1 MPEILGSCSQQLA
14 CFSNGTNAIKCNAT
28 KGGHSM
34 VTRRPGFKGEY
45 LWEFDIADRQLSAL
59 AEALPAE
66 RYEWRAAEAA
76 RSVSEILVH
85 VAAGNLTLLSLVG
98 VNAAPDLYR
107 KIEGEVVPSMLGMME
122 KNDSL
127 EKTITDKP
135 AVIALL
141 RRSLDAVRATFTQ
154 TPDTELERQDVFFGE
169 RTTVRRVYMRALSHM
184 HEHMGQLVGYTRAMG
199 LAAPWTDWRESGRKI
214 IEQGQRVS

>member
-1 MPEILGSCSQQLA
+1 M
-14 CFSNGTNAIKCNAT
+14 GT
-28 KGGHSM
+28 
-34 VTRRPGFKGEY
+34 RLPGFKGEY
-45 LWEFDIADRQLSAL
+45 LWELDIADRRLSAL
-59 AEALPAE
+59 AEAFPAE
-66 RYEWRAAEAA
+66 RYEWRSAETA

-85 VAAGNLTLLSLVG
+85 VAAGNLTLLSIVG
-98 VNAAPDLYR
+98 VNAAPDLYP
-107 KIEGEVVPSMLGMME
+107 KIEGEVVPNMLGMME

-135 AVIALL
+135 VVIALL

-214 IEQGQRVS
+214 IEREQQVS